1 MTTRTEA
8 EGIDRI
14 PSTGRHWLDFVTPI
28 AVLIALGFAFFT
40 PPEAT
45 QGEVARILYIH
56 APAAWIAYL
65 AFGVTLVASAGYLVT
80 KTMAWDRLASASAE
94 VGVVFTGLTIA
105 LGMIWAKPTWGVWWT
120 WDARLTLTAIMFFV
134 YLGYLSLRRAIPDP
148 VARARRSAVLGMLAI
163 VQVPLVHF
171 SVIWWRGLH
180 QPPTVIRPDEMQ
192 IDGILLTAV
201 WVGVVAF
208 SLVYASLVR
217 RRMLLARLEAS
228 IDQALRSESIPVA
241 GDAVALPELLIDQVE
256 AS

>member
-1 MTTRTEA
+1 VTTATDAATTEA
-8 EGIDRI
+8 VSPAGK
-14 PSTGRHWLDFVTPI
+14 HWLDIATPI
-28 AVLIALGFAFFT
+28 AVVIALGFAFFT

-65 AFGVTLVASAGYLVT
+65 AFGVTLVASGGYLVT
-80 KTMAWDRLASASAE
+80 KQMRWDRLAAASAE

-134 YLGYLSLRRAIPDP
+134 YLGYLSLRRAIADP
-148 VARARRSAVLGMLAI
+148 VARARRSAVLGMLAV

-180 QPPTVIRPDEMQ
+180 QPPTVLRPDEMQ

-208 SLVYASLVR
+208 SLVYAALVR

-228 IDQALRSESIPVA
+228 IEQALRSESVPVA
-241 GDAVALPELLIDQVE
+241 GDAVALPEVLADRVE